1 MKSRNKEHMI
11 ALDIAY
17 EIITRSHEPFMLSM
31 MHPGGEQY
39 DCLTLLTHDGRQIS
53 PKLLITL
60 NGDSIHEGNIAICSY
75 TKLYKKDKAALLDQI
90 GRQFEI
96 RLCDLPIRDCPAVS
110 YLMKLLELD
119 SVSVIPA
126 WYDGSYHSK
135 LESDA
140 MNFPYYMLKDE
151 KNINKHIP
159 WWLIRANGITIAMVN
174 LETASQITEDGTA
187 FDLDLESDEAINSV
201 MRLIL
206 KRDLIAVVDETRSL
220 LKQNNEWRIRYEDY
234 AKKIVQN
241 LGFIQSV
248 RESFR
253 QWTPLTV
260 YLNTTA
266 ALNAKRTV
274 VFDLRY
280 YGQTIARI
288 IGQANG
294 KHKLSTK
301 GFEKNNFRDFD
312 CDLQLRGVAW
322 AGSEA
327 AEFRKYFKDRK
338 GPRNTEGNGGNEE
351 HRLESLWLTELQK
364 QSNKVLPNTKAV
376 EVGKV
381 RFPMPTPIS
390 ASNHKAV
397 KYSGVYGGGI
407 DILGRTGT
415 GGANTYLCIMELKDE
430 NIKSEPPRDALRQSI
445 AYATFIREL
454 LRSDSGRQW
463 WALFGFNGEIPKPLT
478 LYAACVMPSNSYNDY
493 SFKDIAL
500 DIGGDIIKLHYIY
513 FVEKDNKITEVD
525 TSLIW
530 S

>member
-1 MKSRNKEHMI
+1 MESRNKEHMI

-17 EIITRSHEPFMLSM
+17 EIMTRSHEPFMLSM

-39 DCLTLLTHDGRQIS
+39 NCLALLTYDGQLFS

-60 NGDSIHEGNIAICSY
+60 NGDSIHEGNRTISPY
-75 TKLYKKDKAALLDQI
+75 PELYKKNKTDLMDLIA
-90 GRQFEI
+90 RQFEI
-96 RLCDLPIRDCPAVS
+96 QLFDSPVRNCPVVS
-110 YLMKLLELD
+110 YLMKVLELD
-119 SVSVIPA
+119 SVTVIPA

-135 LESDA
+135 SESDA

-159 WWLIRANGITIAMVN
+159 WWLIRANGNTIAMVN
-174 LETASQITEDGTA
+174 LETATQINEDGTA
-187 FDLDLESDEAINSV
+187 FNLDSESDEAINSM

-206 KRDLIAVVDETRSL
+206 RQDFIAVVDETRLL
-220 LKQNNEWRIRYEDY
+220 LKQNDEWHTRYEGY
-234 AKKIVQN
+234 AQKIGQN
-241 LGFIQSV
+241 LGFIKSV

-260 YLNTTA
+260 YLNTTS

-288 IGQANG
+288 IGQADG

-301 GFEKNNFRDFD
+301 GFEKNNLRDFD
-312 CDLQLRGVAW
+312 CGLQLDGVDW

-364 QSNKVLPNTKAV
+364 QRDKALPNTKAV

-390 ASNHKAV
+390 ASNHKTV

-407 DILGRTGT
+407 DILARTGT
-415 GGANTYLCIMELKDE
+415 GGANTYLCILELKDE
-430 NIKSEPPRDALRQSI
+430 NVKSEPPRDALRQSI

-454 LRSDSGRQW
+454 LRSDSARQW
-463 WALFGFNGEIPKPLT
+463 WTFFGFNGEIPNQLI
-478 LYAACVMPSNSYNDY
+478 LYAVCAMPSSSYNDY
-493 SFKDIAL
+493 SFKDMAL

-513 FVEKDNKITEVD
+513 FVEKDNKIIEVD